1 MTTTTAAATA
11 PAAAATAPTA
21 QPTSSSA
28 TKPPPQTAG
37 ATAVLELLE
46 RAEASLLAACHS
58 REVDQR
64 HQHARLGALRA
75 AAALVVARSTGSASG
90 PRSLW
95 AVLPVVAPELG
106 EWAGF
111 FAAATRRTG
120 TPGIP
125 STREADDLL
134 RQAETFLDLVRAGLG
149 LPASRHHDLL
159 LPAAMPTSMP
169 TSIPMSMPASASP

>member
-1 MTTTTAAATA
+1 MTTSTPTAATTAS
-11 PAAAATAPTA
+11 PV
-21 QPTSSSA
+21 
-28 TKPPPQTAG
+28 QTAG

-75 AAALVVARSTGSASG
+75 AAALVAARTTGSASG

-95 AVLPVVAPELG
+95 AVLPVVAPELA

-120 TPGIP
+120 PP

-149 LPASRHHDLL
+149 LPVSGHHGDLL
-159 LPAAMPTSMP
+159 LPAAMPTSTPTSMP
-169 TSIPMSMPASASP
+169 TSASP

>member
-1 MTTTTAAATA
+1 MTTTTPTAA
-11 PAAAATAPTA
+11 PTAPTT
-21 QPTSSSA
+21 PITS
-28 TKPPPQTAG
+28 PPQTAG

-75 AAALVVARSTGSASG
+75 AAALVAARTTGSASG

-95 AVLPVVAPELG
+95 AVLPVVAPELA

-111 FAAATRRTG
+111 FAAATRRTGIPGVLG

-169 TSIPMSMPASASP
+169 ASASP

>member
-1 MTTTTAAATA
+1 MTTTTPTAA
-11 PAAAATAPTA
+11 PTAPTT
-21 QPTSSSA
+21 PTTS
-28 TKPPPQTAG
+28 PPQTAG

-75 AAALVVARSTGSASG
+75 AAALVAARTTGSASG

-95 AVLPVVAPELG
+95 AVLPVVAPELA

-111 FAAATRRTG
+111 FGTATRRTG
-120 TPGIP
+120 TPG
-125 STREADDLL
+125 TREADDLL

-169 TSIPMSMPASASP
+169 ASASP

>member
-1 MTTTTAAATA
+1 MTTTTT
-11 PAAAATAPTA
+11 PAAAPTIPATPPT
-21 QPTSSSA
+21 
-28 TKPPPQTAG
+28 PPVQTAG
-37 ATAVLELLE
+37 AAAVLELLE

-58 REVDQR
+58 HEVDQR

-75 AAALVVARSTGSASG
+75 AAALVAARTTGSASG

-95 AVLPVVAPELG
+95 AVLPVIAPELA

-111 FAAATRRTG
+111 FAAATRRAG
-120 TPGIP
+120 TP

-149 LPASRHHDLL
+149 LPVCRHHGDLL
-159 LPAAMPTSMP
+159 LPASMP
-169 TSIPMSMPASASP
+169 TSMPASASP

>member
-1 MTTTTAAATA
+1 MTTTTPAVTTTTPDTATTA
-11 PAAAATAPTA
+11 PLA
-21 QPTSSSA
+21 
-28 TKPPPQTAG
+28 QTAG

-46 RAEASLLAACHS
+46 RAETALLAACHS

-75 AAALVVARSTGSASG
+75 AAALVAARTTGSASG

-95 AVLPVVAPELG
+95 AVLPGVAPELA

-111 FAAATRRTG
+111 FGTATRRTG
-120 TPGIP
+120 TPG
-125 STREADDLL
+125 TREADDLL

-149 LPASRHHDLL
+149 LPVSRHHGDLL
-159 LPAAMPTSMP
+159 LPATPMP
-169 TSIPMSMPASASP
+169 SPGSSP

>member
-1 MTTTTAAATA
+1 MTTTTSAAV
-11 PAAAATAPTA
+11 PTT
-21 QPTSSSA
+21 PS
-28 TKPPPQTAG
+28 PQTTPSRQGAG
-37 ATAVLELLE
+37 ATTVLELLE

-75 AAALVVARSTGSASG
+75 AAALVAARTTGSASG

-95 AVLPVVAPELG
+95 VVLPVVAPELA

-120 TPGIP
+120 TP

-134 RQAETFLDLVRAGLG
+134 RQAEAFLDLVRAGLG

-159 LPAAMPTSMP
+159 LPAAMPTSTP
-169 TSIPMSMPASASP
+169 TSTPTSASP

>member
-1 MTTTTAAATA
+1 MTTTTRAAAPTTRAAAPTTRAAAPTA
-11 PAAAATAPTA
+11 PATAPTPA
-21 QPTSSSA
+21 TPTTQSL
-28 TKPPPQTAG
+28 QTAG

-75 AAALVVARSTGSASG
+75 AAALVAARTTGSASG

-95 AVLPVVAPELG
+95 VVLPVVAPELA

-120 TPGIP
+120 TP

-134 RQAETFLDLVRAGLG
+134 RQAEAFLDLVRAGLG

-159 LPAAMPTSMP
+159 LPAAMPTSTP
-169 TSIPMSMPASASP
+169 TSASP